1 VAGAS
6 GYLVHRGESASG
18 PWTPL
23 DHGGGDVLAVPG
35 TVYTDTLAEPGREH
49 WYAVASVTSIEA
61 SGGEVSMAVMAA
73 PAAGGD
79 ARVTVSVDAAFTTG
93 PLHRPWRPIIGSEHL
108 ALLRRGRNEQ
118 GFDVGEELAEALR
131 LAHVELGV
139 EAVRAHGALLDEL
152 GVYREVDGQPVH
164 DFTQLDAVY
173 DRLLDIGL
181 RPVVELSFMPR
192 ELASD
197 PDATVFEYRAIISP
211 PRDWD
216 RWAALMRDLAQHLV
230 DRYGID
236 AVAQWGFEVWNEPNL
251 VVFWAGSQADYF
263 RLYDETATAVKSVDE
278 RLLVGGPSTA
288 AAGWVED
295 LLAHA
300 DESGSAV
307 DFLSTH
313 TYGSPPLDLRPI
325 AEAHGKSG
333 IPIWWTEWGISPTH
347 FAIVNDGVFGAPLVA
362 SGMKVAAARGEALAY
377 WVASD
382 HFVELGE
389 PPRLFHGGFG
399 LLTVGNL
406 HKPRWWV
413 LAMLERLGDETAAC
427 RVEGDGAGALVDAWA
442 TRADDGRIA
451 IAAWN
456 GTLDQ
461 SKAAGAQALDRDLT
475 VHIDGLQTGTRY
487 TLRHHRLDATHS
499 NILAVWERLGSPDW
513 PDEVGWHALRDAD
526 RLEELEPAREVVVD
540 GRSIDVAFT
549 LPMPSVSLLEL
560 VPVP

>member
-1 VAGAS
+1 
-6 GYLVHRGESASG
+6 
-18 PWTPL
+18 
-23 DHGGGDVLAVPG
+23 
-35 TVYTDTLAEPGREH
+35 
-49 WYAVASVTSIEA
+49 VTIDA
-61 SGGEVSMAVMAA
+61 AA
-73 PAAGGD
+73 PDG
-79 ARVTVSVDAAFTTG
+79 R
-93 PLHRPWRPIIGSEHL
+93 LHRPWRPIVGSEHL
-108 ALLRRGRNEQ
+108 ALLRRGRNEH
-118 GFDVGEELAEALR
+118 GFDVGAELAEALR
-131 LAHVELGV
+131 LAHDELGV

-152 GVYREVDGQPVH
+152 GVYREVDGRPVH

-173 DRLLDIGL
+173 DRLLDLGL

-192 ELASD
+192 DLAAD
-197 PDATVFEYRAIISP
+197 AEATVFEYRAIISP

-216 RWAALMRDLAQHLV
+216 RWGALVADLARHLV
-230 DRYGID
+230 ERYGID
-236 AVAQWGFEVWNEPNL
+236 EVATWGFEVWNEPNL
-251 VVFWAGSQADYF
+251 VVFWAGSQEDYF
-263 RLYDETATAVKSVDE
+263 RLYDVTASAVKSVDE
-278 RLLVGGPSTA
+278 RLLIGGPSTA

-300 DESGSAV
+300 DRSGAAV

-362 SGMKVAAARGEALAY
+362 GGMKVAAARGEALAY

-413 LAMLERLGDETAAC
+413 LAMLERLGDETLAC
-427 RVEGDGAGALVDAWA
+427 RAEGDGAGALVDAWA
-442 TRADDGRIA
+442 TRSQDGRIA

-461 SKAAGAQALDRDLT
+461 SKATGAPALDRDVTLK
-475 VHIDGLQTGTRY
+475 IGGIETGARY
-487 TLRHHRLDATHS
+487 TVRHHRLDAEHS

-513 PDEVGWHALRDAD
+513 PDEAGWRALRDAD
-526 RLEELEPAREVVVD
+526 RIQELEPQSDVVAD
-540 GRSIDVAFT
+540 AGRVELAFT
-549 LPMPSVSLLEL
+549 LPMPSVSLVEL
-560 VPVP
+560 VPAP